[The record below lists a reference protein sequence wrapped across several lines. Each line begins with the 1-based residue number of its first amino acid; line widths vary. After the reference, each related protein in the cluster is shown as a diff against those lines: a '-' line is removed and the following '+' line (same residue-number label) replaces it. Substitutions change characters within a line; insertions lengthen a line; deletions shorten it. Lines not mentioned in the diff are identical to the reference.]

1 MRLKKINKAPDSI
14 MRKKCIIASALALGG
29 AAVLGMTT
37 FIINEESVSAAIV
50 KVSDSSKK
58 IEDNEIDFKIPIDIG
73 TDEILAKG
81 YDGTAKYFISTEGTL
96 YLFDGELSV
105 KDTQNIGKKYNSKI
119 KKIDGSI
126 GGQLLFPKDSSY
138 LFADNFTNVENI
150 HMWWGEILD
159 TVNVSFMFANM
170 ESLKT
175 IDFVGNSLSYTSSA
189 INMRGMF
196 KNDSKLEY
204 IHFDGLIT
212 DNATDVSEMFSGV
225 SSLKSLEIS
234 NFDMTNVKNSSK
246 MFEGTNFEEVSLGT
260 KNKFTINN
268 ILPADDKKIWLSIGK
283 GTTAH
288 PEGKLSFLPNDT
300 SGNSVSKYYD
310 GLGRIGYHRFVLKDM
325 EKPGVLKIDTSIG
338 NRTVIVSGKPDSYV
352 NVKLPVFGKYVP
364 EQSEISAYIR
374 PDGTVTLL
382 TDSKISYN
390 YDSSII
396 EEGSKPT
403 NPNPTTPVKPV
414 NPSKPSSSG
423 NGAST
428 HSKNKVIKTNV
439 KISTNLGEIE
449 VSVSGKANEKK
460 SVEVPYREGYTA
472 DKKKVTVLI
481 KSDGT
486 ATTAESVKY
495 TKNNIQIV
503 RNNALLTTFSDKNNV
518 ILYHINGDKL
528 TRSNR
533 LLAPNTDWFSDQQVT
548 IDDVTYLRVAT
559 NEWIKATNVYM
570 YESSAR
576 VVRTKGLTALVDT
589 HGKQVKNRALHG
601 ETSWFTDRIVMIN
614 GKKYY
619 RVATNE
625 LVSANDVY

>member
-37 FIINEESVSAAIV
+37 FINEESVSAAMV

-58 IEDNEIDFKIPIDIG
+58 IEDNEIDFEIPIDIG
-73 TDEILAKG
+73 KDEIIAKG

-105 KDTQNIGKKYNSKI
+105 KDTSDIGKKYNLKI
-119 KKIDGSI
+119 KKIDGSL
-126 GGQLLFPKDSSY
+126 GYLSFPKNSSY
-138 LFADNFTNVENI
+138 LFANNFTNVEDVYLFLVDVYETTD
-150 HMWWGEILD
+150 M
-159 TVNVSFMFANM
+159 SFAFSNM
-170 ESLKT
+170 PSLKQL
-175 IDFVGNSLSYTSSA
+175 ISHGNGSSYTQSA

-196 KNDSKLEY
+196 KNDSKLERMD
-204 IHFDGLIT
+204 FDGLT
-212 DNATDVSEMFSGV
+212 TKSATDISEMFSGM
-225 SSLKSLEIS
+225 SSLEYLDISSL
-234 NFDMTNVKNSSK
+234 DMTNVKNSSK
-246 MFEGTNFEEVSLGT
+246 MFEGTNLKKVSLGSRNNFT
-260 KNKFTINN
+260 KYDT
-268 ILPADDKKIWLSIGK
+268 LPAKENMIWLSVGK
-283 GTTAH
+283 GTEQN
-288 PEGKLSFLPNDT
+288 PEGKLSILPNDT
-300 SGNSVSKYYD
+300 SGNSLSKYYN
-310 GLGRIGYHRFVLKDM
+310 GSGKIGHHEFVLKDM

-338 NRTVIVSGKPDSYV
+338 NKTVIVSGKPDSYV
-352 NVKLPVFGKYVP
+352 NVKLPVFGQYVP

-382 TDSKISYN
+382 TDSIILYN

-414 NPSKPSSSG
+414 NPSKPSGSG
-423 NGAST
+423 NGSST

-449 VSVSGKANEKK
+449 VSVSGKANERK

-472 DKKKVTVLI
+472 DKKTVTVLI
-481 KSDGT
+481 KPDRT

-503 RNNALLTTFSDKNNV
+503 RNNSLLTTFIDKGNV

-570 YESSAR
+570 YESSAQ

-589 HGKQVKNRALHG
+589 HGKQVKNRALYG

-625 LVSANDVY
+625 LVSVNDVY

>member
-29 AAVLGMTT
+29 VAVFGTT
-37 FIINEESVSAAIV
+37 TVVTAEVLTPTILKSSDIREIISVDKNNLDFELPGGFGIDDVIAYGKDGTSNYAISKKGVLYFLKGEISVS
-50 KVSDSSKK
+50 
-58 IEDNEIDFKIPIDIG
+58 
-73 TDEILAKG
+73 
-81 YDGTAKYFISTEGTL
+81 
-96 YLFDGELSV
+96 
-105 KDTQNIGKKYNSKI
+105 DTQDIGKKYGNQI
-119 KKIDGSI
+119 KEIQIYNPVKT
-126 GGQLLFPKDSSY
+126 PVDSTS
-138 LFADNFTNVENI
+138 LFANYFS
-150 HMWWGEILD
+150 
-159 TVNVSFMFANM
+159 NVSEIRAWGLDLGQTKNASLMFANM
-170 ESLKT
+170 PSLKT
-175 IDFVGNSLSYTSSA
+175 IYNLGITFSEENKLTN
-189 INMRGMF
+189 IHGMF
-196 KNDSKLEY
+196 KDDKNLEQLELRDM
-204 IHFDGLIT
+204 FGTENVT
-212 DNATDVSEMFSGV
+212 DMSEMFSGV
-225 SSLKSLEIS
+225 SKLKELDISGFDMGKVTNSSNMFEKTNLEKITLGINNKFADADVLPNKNNLTWKAVDTESNLEEPDKMFFSSNSVAGKSL
-234 NFDMTNVKNSSK
+234 
-246 MFEGTNFEEVSLGT
+246 
-260 KNKFTINN
+260 
-268 ILPADDKKIWLSIGK
+268 
-283 GTTAH
+283 
-288 PEGKLSFLPNDT
+288 
-300 SGNSVSKYYD
+300 SKYYD
-310 GLGRIGYHRFVLKDM
+310 GNHRRGKHTFRADYRVLIIPSNLGNQIVEGIKGNSMQHVNIDVPIITGYKSD
-325 EKPGVLKIDTSIG
+325 KK
-338 NRTVIVSGKPDSYV
+338 TV
-352 NVKLPVFGKYVP
+352 N
-364 EQSEISAYIR
+364 AYINY
-374 PDGTVTLL
+374 DGTVSTDEKIQYTL
-382 TDSKISYN
+382 
-390 YDSSII
+390 
-396 EEGSKPT
+396 T
-403 NPNPTTPVKPV
+403 NVIKPNPGNPVG
-414 NPSKPSSSG
+414 PSKPSSSG
-423 NGAST
+423 NGSST

-472 DKKKVTVLI
+472 DKKTVTVLI

-503 RNNALLTTFSDKNNV
+503 RNNSLLTTFSDKSNV

-548 IDDVTYLRVAT
+548 IDYVTYLRVAT

-570 YESSAR
+570 YESSAQ